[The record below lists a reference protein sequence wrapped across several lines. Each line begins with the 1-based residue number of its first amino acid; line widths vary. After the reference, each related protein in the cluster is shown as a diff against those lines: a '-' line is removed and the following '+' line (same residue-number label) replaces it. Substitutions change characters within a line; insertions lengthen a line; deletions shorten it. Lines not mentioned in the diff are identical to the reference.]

1 MYKFPLF
8 LPVLFLPTLSHNYSV
23 INLPEG
29 HLQYF
34 FRNLPHL
41 AHKCSIDDDCPFK
54 QHLNKDRCWG
64 YEYDCD
70 WTKQYSIPACPGDHR
85 GWVKSKFAQQTT
97 FHIQA
102 DFGYVKEQIKE
113 MKMMCVPLFP
123 DDSSLECSEHL
134 RFCRGRNI
142 MINFT
147 KLAYIDE
154 PIRYKMDVLE
164 RLLKEADHISPLQ
177 SWGPELRYFAKL
189 KRRPIVEGDCDVVVE
204 KPTFVMK
211 IDATVNMYHHYCDFL
226 NLYASLHVNSTDEYA
241 FSTDVHVLI
250 WESFDYRSA
259 FGDTWQAFTEHP
271 VWNLKTFKEG
281 VNKRAHLLYSLS
293 EEAYLLLSNLCMPN
307 KPDETPYENILQL
320 LTTYYGK
327 TAVTWVERQKF
338 YSSAKLET
346 ESALEWIVRLKGLAR
361 YCNFGEQLETKLTD
375 IFITNYNPGKVR
387 TELFGLSDSTT
398 LNNAIEKA
406 KIIEA
411 TLAIREQVAEIKSEP
426 VESDVFRLTR
436 KNMSSENTTARGRD
450 PQRYHGGHGGAVLQC
465 AVTKDVCVGVGR
477 AVSLWRRR
485 HRSHRHQLAVS
496 DAAAITALMYVP
508 IRTTFVTRDTVCF
521 KNIVFP
527 LLPRMIFGLYYNTP
541 IIYGCEKSGLFDA
554 FSKHILHRLKIPL
567 HPRKNK
573 RIRITLLSR
582 NTKYRR
588 IVNEEELLKSI
599 KKNDRYEVKRAIYD
613 RDVPFKKQLEITRNS
628 DIFIGI
634 HGAGLTHLMFLP
646 PWAVLFELLRGVK
659 YITWQKSDKLKSFE
673 DGTYVGGAHAKF
685 ANYSFD
691 VEEFSRLVNIGVT
704 HVRNHP
710 EFNMFL
716 KKALEHE
723 KTVLHDE
730 L

>member
-1 MYKFPLF
+1 MYKFLLF
-8 LPVLFLPTLSHNYSV
+8 LPVLFLPMLSHNYSV
-23 INLPEG
+23 INLPEE
-29 HLQYF
+29 HVQYF
-34 FRNLPHL
+34 FRNLPQL
-41 AHKCSIDDDCPFK
+41 AHKCFKDDDCPFK
-54 QHLNKDRCWG
+54 EHLNKDRCWG
-64 YEYDCD
+64 YEHDCD
-70 WTKQYSIPACPGDHR
+70 WTKQYSIPACPGDHK

-97 FHIQA
+97 FHTQA

-147 KLAYIDE
+147 KLAHRDE
-154 PIRYKMDVLE
+154 PIRYKMDVLGDGDIGGYCDLNKE

-189 KRRPIVEGDCDVVVE
+189 KNRPIVEGDCDVVVE

-271 VWNLKTFKEG
+271 LWDLKTFKG
-281 VNKRAHLLYSLS
+281 
-293 EEAYLLLSNLCMPN
+293 
-307 KPDETPYENILQL
+307 
-320 LTTYYGK
+320 
-327 TAVTWVERQKF
+327 
-338 YSSAKLET
+338 
-346 ESALEWIVRLKGLAR
+346 
-361 YCNFGEQLETKLTD
+361 
-375 IFITNYNPGKVR
+375 
-387 TELFGLSDSTT
+387 
-398 LNNAIEKA
+398 
-406 KIIEA
+406 
-411 TLAIREQVAEIKSEP
+411 
-426 VESDVFRLTR
+426 
-436 KNMSSENTTARGRD
+436 
-450 PQRYHGGHGGAVLQC
+450 
-465 AVTKDVCVGVGR
+465 
-477 AVSLWRRR
+477 
-485 HRSHRHQLAVS
+485 
-496 DAAAITALMYVP
+496 
-508 IRTTFVTRDTVCF
+508 DTVCF

-567 HPRKNK
+567 YPRKNK
-573 RIRITLLSR
+573 KIRITLLSR
-582 NTKYRR
+582 NTKHRR
-588 IVNEEELLKSI
+588 IVNEQELLRAI
-599 KKNDRYEVKRAIYD
+599 KKNDRYEVKRAVYD
-613 RDVPFKKQLEITRNS
+613 RDIHFKKQLEITRNS

-646 PWAVLFELLRGVK
+646 PWAVLFELYNCEDASCYFDLARLRGMK
-659 YITWQKSDKLKSFE
+659 YITWQKPDKLKSFE

-691 VEEFSRLVNIGVT
+691 VEEFSRLVDIGAR

-710 EFNMFL
+710 EFEKFL
-716 KKALEHE
+716 KKVEHE
-723 KTVLHDE
+723 ETILHDE

>member
-271 VWNLKTFKEG
+271 VWNLKTFKG
-281 VNKRAHLLYSLS
+281 
-293 EEAYLLLSNLCMPN
+293 
-307 KPDETPYENILQL
+307 
-320 LTTYYGK
+320 
-327 TAVTWVERQKF
+327 
-338 YSSAKLET
+338 
-346 ESALEWIVRLKGLAR
+346 
-361 YCNFGEQLETKLTD
+361 
-375 IFITNYNPGKVR
+375 
-387 TELFGLSDSTT
+387 
-398 LNNAIEKA
+398 
-406 KIIEA
+406 
-411 TLAIREQVAEIKSEP
+411 
-426 VESDVFRLTR
+426 
-436 KNMSSENTTARGRD
+436 
-450 PQRYHGGHGGAVLQC
+450 
-465 AVTKDVCVGVGR
+465 
-477 AVSLWRRR
+477 
-485 HRSHRHQLAVS
+485 
-496 DAAAITALMYVP
+496 
-508 IRTTFVTRDTVCF
+508 DTVCF